1 MDESPLSKIVAST
14 ELAAAERER
23 MHPLP
28 AGAVDAG
35 ARPERREFHAAL
47 RQPGVSIIAEF
58 KRASPSSGSLGR
70 GRGVAETVR
79 AYEAGG
85 ARAISILTEASK
97 FLGSQ
102 EDLAVAR
109 EACSLPILCKD
120 FIVRDYQVREA
131 AEFGADA
138 ILLIAAVLG
147 PRKGQLGHL
156 RDLARELGLD
166 VLVEVRNADELDDA
180 LAVGADLVGINNRD
194 LGRLTIDRDT
204 TRRLAEK
211 IPPHVTTVSES
222 GLVTPGH
229 MMDLERQGI
238 DAALIGTALM
248 NAVDPETA
256 CRELSQV
263 AKKSSQ
269 RDHLAPATAV

>member
-1 MDESPLSKIVAST
+1 M
-14 ELAAAERER
+14 
-23 MHPLP
+23 
-28 AGAVDAG
+28 
-35 ARPERREFHAAL
+35 
-47 RQPGVSIIAEF
+47 
-58 KRASPSSGSLGR
+58 
-70 GRGVAETVR
+70 R

-85 ARAISILTEASK
+85 ATAISILTEASK

-102 EDLAVAR
+102 EDLSVAR

-138 ILLIAAVLG
+138 ILLIAAVLR
-147 PRKGQLGHL
+147 PREGQLRHL

-166 VLVEVRNADELDDA
+166 VLVEIRNADELDDA
-180 LAVGADLVGINNRD
+180 LAIDADLIGINNRD
-194 LGRLTIDRDT
+194 LGRLTIDLNT
-204 TRRLAEK
+204 TRRLVER

-222 GLVTPGH
+222 GLATPEH

-248 NAVDPETA
+248 NAGDPEMT
-256 CRELSQV
+256 CRALSQ
-263 AKKSSQ
+263 ATTKANQ
-269 RDHLAPATAV
+269 RDRRSPVAAA